1 VSCRPIYIAFLISLL
16 TAVGL
21 GVARAD
27 APIGAISEPNTR
39 DAIAIPAKGGSA
51 RDLHFQAAVY
61 ENDTVITRD
70 LGTALQFTDQSLLT
84 VSSNSKVVLDS
95 FVFDKGAGSLAG
107 KVKLGVGVFRLVTG
121 ALVKHDD
128 LQLLTPVTTLT
139 IRGTDLVV
147 SVEADG
153 TTRLRLYEGSI
164 RIKTCNGTSIWMHAG
179 ERVVVS
185 PACTAIVLNTDTGT
199 VIATA
204 GANGGPSGAVN
215 GSNGTP
221 NGGGD
226 PGTGGGNPGTG
237 GGDPDTGGGDPGAG
251 GGDPSTGGKDPGAGN
266 GGPGLGNGGQDNGK
280 GNGGDPGDGRGNNPA
295 H

>member
-1 VSCRPIYIAFLISLL
+1 MSCRTIYIACLISLL
-16 TAVGL
+16 SATGL

-27 APIGAISEPNTR
+27 APIGAVSEPNTK
-39 DAIAIPAKGGSA
+39 DVIAIPAKGGSA
-51 RDLHFQAAVY
+51 RDLHFETAVY

-95 FVFDKGAGSLAG
+95 FVFDKDTGSLAG
-107 KVKLGVGVFRLVTG
+107 KVKLGVCVFRLITG

-147 SVEADG
+147 AVEADG

-164 RIKTCNGTSIWMHAG
+164 RVKTCNGTSIWMHAG
-179 ERVVVS
+179 ERIVVS
-185 PACTAIVLNTDTGT
+185 PACTAIVMTAGTGN

-204 GANGGPSGAVN
+204 GANGDSSGVVS

-226 PGTGGGNPGTG
+226 PGAG
-237 GGDPDTGGGDPGAG
+237 GGGDPGAS
-251 GGDPSTGGKDPGAGN
+251 GGDPSSDGNDPGTGN